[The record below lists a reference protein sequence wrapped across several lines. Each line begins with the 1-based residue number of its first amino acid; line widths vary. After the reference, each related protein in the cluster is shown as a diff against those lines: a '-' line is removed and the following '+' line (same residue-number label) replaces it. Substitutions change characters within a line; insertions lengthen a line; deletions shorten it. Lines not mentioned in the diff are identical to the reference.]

1 MAQLIMIVVIHLFF
15 THLLKFK
22 DFPNLDIGVT
32 AQIQTDL
39 SVTQDLNQ
47 DMYYKKN
54 IVEQVIGDL
63 MTLVE
68 ILQTQLKLV

>member
-1 MAQLIMIVVIHLFF
+1 MIVVIHLFF

-22 DFPNLDIGVT
+22 DFPNLDIGVVT
-32 AQIQTDL
+32 VAQTDL

-54 IVEQVIGDL
+54 IVEQVTGDL